1 MSVQVTPS
9 DIAVSWSLGIMT
21 SSRALK
27 PVALVLLL
35 LLSTWSGWT
44 VPGDDLS
51 SADDDGWSPTF
62 FEVQPDTYHTLAG
75 TYDHA
80 VQMDDRTAL
89 ADSRLGRFSD
99 EGLLIDRPLPE
110 SMLTPRADLRLV
122 IVDLEMPLTMAREEL
137 GAVQGMI
144 VREFIAPSGLL
155 LQAPPAAFDALDGMA
170 AVRSIHAVPAGMF
183 VDDALLDVLLLTGG
197 EAALQG
203 AEMRLEGWRDVHGPL
218 AAVDLQHGQHRVHQ
232 DLSDVASVA
241 LDDPQAVDDGRWR
254 GDLATTDLLSL
265 ALQPSVM
272 WLGPEP
278 TFAIANDQARQH
290 MKVSNVANGFTTS
303 LNGSGIIVAV
313 ADSGLDADHGDFGT
327 RVLSNADVVG
337 DGSTA
342 DKHSGHGTH
351 VACTVLGDG
360 SRGGYAGVAPQA
372 ELIFQAMENDNNGQF
387 LSPSLNYIL
396 NQAYS
401 QGARIHTNSW
411 GSSQTSDQG
420 KYTSSAE
427 DIDDRTAAYDRTHA
441 NQEGLLVLFAAGND
455 GPGTGTVGAPST
467 AKNTLTVGNHQNRYS
482 GAPDTMM
489 SGSSRGPTDDG
500 RIKPDVVAPGGY
512 VRSCRAQEAGDTG
525 SATWSNQ
532 YYLEYTGTSMATP
545 NAAGAA
551 ALVREY
557 LVEIALRPEPQG
569 ALIKALLILGAE
581 DMGTRN
587 IPNDDEGWGRVNLRD
602 TLAPTGG
609 RGIWVDDRSL
619 LSSTGQSKS
628 YVFNVSA
635 SSSPFKVVL
644 AWSDERGSRFSSTQL
659 VNDLDLE
666 VTSPDGITYLG
677 NVFSNGRSIQA
688 GSRDTLNNVEVV
700 LIDAAQQGIWEVK
713 VKDTNHA
720 GSRSQ
725 PYSIAVSGQGVNDL
739 RPDPLMVP
747 SSFTM
752 DVSIPQ
758 VGDPVSITS
767 EVMNM
772 GNVKADAVDVALLV
786 DGTELD
792 RTTVDLFPGSI
803 RSLPWTWTP
812 TVAGTSEVIIRVDP
826 EDVIDEVQENNN
838 DLIIEVN
845 VSAPGVKVS
854 AVSPELRLTS
864 STQTTSS
871 WNITLTNTALIG
883 TNASL
888 SAEAPIRISDGFAP
902 GWYVGLTLANF
913 TLEGRGED
921 FVTVTAVHQ
930 ARPAPGTY
938 RIPLTGLDVDNGV
951 SYPYNLTLTVPS
963 LPEARFTLDYSVV
976 PVHPLET
983 TTFAFTLTNDGNGPI
998 GYDLFLESP
1007 TGWAAGFDNLG
1018 SEPGASSGSTGLM
1031 DKHAARGIN
1040 VTVVPPSVKTVA
1052 GSERTITV
1060 IAISQTDPPVS
1071 TSLEIPM
1078 EVVEVRDVGI
1088 SLESS
1093 LPTLRPDASV
1103 GLFLS
1108 LENRGNVNLNLT
1120 PSFLLPSGWSVSTAV
1135 EPISLGWTDTIDVVY
1150 TLVGDGSGQSGTL
1163 EVRFSDDQGRFTWT
1177 APLDVRQL
1185 PDPTLDF
1192 NRLLLEDG
1200 SEYPTSF
1207 GSGSHPTG
1215 ETLRF
1220 EWLVGNGGEASWSPS
1235 VQLDLDAGLFGSCDD
1250 PGAVGV
1256 GEFLIVRCDVV
1267 LPPSLPANT
1276 EPSFSVVLTGDGF
1289 ERRDDVTMLVAADPR
1304 LDASLDG
1311 ITPATATEVGTVTW
1325 TLANTGN
1332 TPIDERLTFDV
1343 AKGWEISIDGASTV
1357 TLDPGATRVLRVTY
1371 TSTLGGEAPLTLEV
1385 DNVRLEGD
1393 ITATATSPRAVAE
1406 EGQGAGALT
1415 AVVGAAVV
1423 LLVVAGVLVLR
1434 QVGGKK
1440 EAALAPKLPLPMPAL
1455 AAATAPPVAA
1465 APAPAP
1471 VAQPPPAREAVATA
1485 PCWACRGT
1493 ITGPMLGCPTCGARF
1508 HLPGTPDCHLPET
1521 CPKCGTP
1528 RAQFLNA

>member
-1 MSVQVTPS
+1 MS
-9 DIAVSWSLGIMT
+9 
-21 SSRALK
+21 SSRALR

-35 LLSTWSGWT
+35 ILSSWSGLMTPQGEQASEISDDWT
-44 VPGDDLS
+44 
-51 SADDDGWSPTF
+51 PTF
-62 FEVQPDTYHTLAG
+62 FEVQADTYRSLAG

-80 VQMDDRTAL
+80 SAQDDRAPF

-99 EGLLIDRPLPE
+99 AGLLIDRPLPE
-110 SMLTPRADLRLV
+110 SMLAPRPDLRLV
-122 IVDLEMPLTMAREEL
+122 IVDLEVPLTVAREEF
-137 GAVQGMI
+137 ASVQGMV

-155 LQAPPAAFDALDGMA
+155 LQAPPAAFDVLDGMA
-170 AVRSIHAVPAGMF
+170 AVRSVHAVPAGMF
-183 VDDALLDVLLLTGG
+183 LDDALLDVLLLTGG
-197 EAALQG
+197 EAVLQG
-203 AEMRLEGWRDVHGPL
+203 TEVRLEGWRDVSGPIGTVHL
-218 AAVDLQHGQHRVHQ
+218 NHGQHAVHQ
-232 DLSDVASVA
+232 DLAEVTQLA
-241 LDDPQAVDDGRWR
+241 LKDGEAVDIGRWR
-254 GDLATTDLLSL
+254 GDLATTDLLTL

-290 MKVSNVANGFTTS
+290 MRVSNVANGFTTS
-303 LNGSGIIVAV
+303 LNGSGVIVAV
-313 ADSGLDADHGDFGT
+313 ADSGLDADHGDFGA
-327 RVLSNADVVG
+327 RVLSNSDVVG

-342 DKHSGHGTH
+342 DRHSGHGTH

-569 ALIKALLILGAE
+569 ALVKALLILGAQ
-581 DMGTRN
+581 DMGARN

-747 SSFTM
+747 TSFTM

-758 VGDPVSITS
+758 VGDPVSITT

-772 GNVKADAVDVALLV
+772 GNVKAEAIDVALLV
-786 DGTELD
+786 DGSELD

-812 TVAGTSEVIIRVDP
+812 TVAGTSEVIVRVDP
-826 EDVIDEVQENNN
+826 EDVVDEVQENNN
-838 DLIIEVN
+838 DLVTQVN

-854 AVSPELRLTS
+854 AVNPALRLES
-864 STQTTSS
+864 SIQTTSS
-871 WNITLTNTALIG
+871 WNITLTNTALLG

-888 SAEAPIRISDGFAP
+888 SAGAPLRTSDGFAP

-913 TLEGRGED
+913 SLDGRGED
-921 FVTVTAVHQ
+921 YVTVTAVHQ
-930 ARPAPGTY
+930 ARPEPGTY
-938 RIPLTGLDVDNGV
+938 LIPLTGLDVDNGV
-951 SYPYNLTLTVPS
+951 SYPYNLTLTVPP
-963 LPEARFTLDYSVV
+963 LPEAQFTLDYSVV
-976 PVHPLET
+976 PVHPLDS
-983 TTFAFTLTNDGNGPI
+983 TTFQFTLTNDGNGPI

-1007 TGWAAGFDNLG
+1007 TGWSAGFDNLG

-1031 DKHAARGIN
+1031 DKQAARAIN
-1040 VTVVPPSVKTVA
+1040 ITVVPPSVKTVA
-1052 GSERTITV
+1052 GAERTVTI

-1071 TSLEIPM
+1071 TSLDVPM
-1078 EVVEVRDVGI
+1078 QVMSIRDVGI
-1088 SLESS
+1088 SLDSN
-1093 LPTLRPDASV
+1093 LPTLRPDATV

-1108 LENRGNVNLNLT
+1108 LENRGNVNLDLT
-1120 PSFLLPSGWSVSTAV
+1120 PSFQLPSGWSVSTAL
-1135 EPISLGWTDTIDVVY
+1135 EPISLGWTDTVDVVY

-1163 EVRFSDDQGRFTWT
+1163 EVRLSDAQGRFTWT
-1177 APLDVRQL
+1177 APLEVRQL

-1192 NRLLLEDG
+1192 SRLLLEDG
-1200 SEYPTSF
+1200 SEYTTPF

-1220 EWLVGNGGEASWSPS
+1220 EWLVGNAGDAAWTPS
-1235 VQLDLDAGLFGSCDD
+1235 VQLDLDAGLFGSCEA
-1250 PGAVGV
+1250 PGEVAVGDFQVV
-1256 GEFLIVRCDVV
+1256 GCEVV
-1267 LPPSLPANT
+1267 LPPSLAANT
-1276 EPSFSVVLTGDGF
+1276 EPSFSVVLSADGF
-1289 ERRDDVTMLVAADPR
+1289 ERRDEVTMLVAEDRR
-1304 LDASLDG
+1304 LAATLDG
-1311 ITPATATEVGTVTW
+1311 ITAATSTDAGTVTW
-1325 TLANTGN
+1325 SVTNTGN
-1332 TPIDERLTFDV
+1332 IAVDERVTLDV
-1343 AKGWEISIDGASTV
+1343 AKGWDAVLDGPSTV
-1357 TLDPGATRVLRVTY
+1357 TLDPGATRVLRITY
-1371 TSTLGGEAPLTLEV
+1371 TSTLGGEAPLTLEI
-1385 DNVRLEGD
+1385 NNLRLEGD
-1393 ITATATSPRAVAE
+1393 TTATLTSPRSVAE
-1406 EGQGAGALT
+1406 EGQGAGAMTGL
-1415 AVVGAAVV
+1415 VGAAVL

-1434 QVGGKK
+1434 QVGAKK
-1440 EAALAPKLPLPMPAL
+1440 EHVPAPKMPLPLPAL
-1455 AAATAPPVAA
+1455 AAAAAPPTVV

-1471 VAQPPPAREAVATA
+1471 VAQPAPPNEAVTTA

-1493 ITGPMLGCPTCGARF
+1493 IVGPMLGCPSCGARF
-1508 HLPGTPDCHLPET
+1508 HLPGTEGCQLPET

-1528 RAQFLNA
+1528 RSQFLNA

>member
-1 MSVQVTPS
+1 MS
-9 DIAVSWSLGIMT
+9 
-21 SSRALK
+21 SSRALR

-35 LLSTWSGWT
+35 ILSSWSGLMT
-44 VPGDDLS
+44 PQGEGSSGVGDEW
-51 SADDDGWSPTF
+51 APTF
-62 FEVQPDTYHTLAG
+62 FEVQADTYRSLAG
-75 TYDHA
+75 TYDLA
-80 VQMDDRTAL
+80 YVQDDRAPF

-99 EGLLIDRPLPE
+99 AGLLIDRPLPE
-110 SMLTPRADLRLV
+110 SMLTPRPDLRLV
-122 IVDLEMPLTMAREEL
+122 IVDLEIPLTVAREEFAL
-137 GAVQGMI
+137 VQGMV

-155 LQAPPAAFDALDGMA
+155 LQAPPAAFAVLDGMA
-170 AVRSIHAVPAGMF
+170 AVRSVHAVPAGMF
-183 VDDALLDVLLLTGG
+183 LDDALLDVLLLTGG

-203 AEMRLEGWRDVHGPL
+203 TEVRLEGWRDVSGPIGTVHL
-218 AAVDLQHGQHRVHQ
+218 NHGQHVVQ
-232 DLSDVASVA
+232 QGLDEVAQVA
-241 LDDPQAVDDGRWR
+241 LGGGEAVDTGRWR
-254 GDLATTDLLSL
+254 GDLATTDLLTL

-290 MKVSNVANGFTTS
+290 MRVSNVANGFTTS
-303 LNGSGIIVAV
+303 LNGSGVIVAV
-313 ADSGLDADHGDFGT
+313 ADSGLDADHGDFGA
-327 RVLSNADVVG
+327 RVLSNSDVVG

-342 DKHSGHGTH
+342 DRHSGHGTH

-500 RIKPDVVAPGGY
+500 RIKPDIVAPGGY

-569 ALIKALLILGAE
+569 ALIKALLILGAQ

-747 SSFTM
+747 TSFTM

-758 VGDPVSITS
+758 VGDPVSITT

-772 GNVKADAVDVALLV
+772 GNVKAEAIDVALLV
-786 DGTELD
+786 DGSELD

-812 TVAGTSEVIIRVDP
+812 TVAGASEVIVRVDP
-826 EDVIDEVQENNN
+826 EDVVDEVQENNN
-838 DLIIEVN
+838 DLVTQVN

-854 AVSPELRLTS
+854 AVNPDLRLES
-864 STQTTSS
+864 SIQTTSS
-871 WNITLTNTALIG
+871 WNITLTNTALLG

-888 SAEAPIRISDGFAP
+888 SAGAPSRVSDGFAP

-913 TLEGRGED
+913 SLDGRGED
-921 FVTVTAVHQ
+921 YVTVTAVHQ
-930 ARPAPGTY
+930 ARPEPGSY
-938 RIPLTGLDVDNGV
+938 LIPLTGLDVDNGV
-951 SYPYNLTLTVPS
+951 SYPYNLTLTVPP
-963 LPEARFTLDYSVV
+963 LPEAQFTLDYSVV
-976 PVHPLET
+976 PVHPLNS
-983 TTFAFTLTNDGNGPI
+983 TTFQFTLTNDGNGPI

-1007 TGWAAGFDNLG
+1007 TGWSAGFDNLG

-1031 DKHAARGIN
+1031 DKQSARAIN
-1040 VTVVPPSVKTVA
+1040 ITVVPPSVKTVA
-1052 GSERTITV
+1052 GAERTVTI

-1071 TSLEIPM
+1071 TSLDVPM
-1078 EVVEVRDVGI
+1078 QVMSIRDVGI
-1088 SLESS
+1088 SLDSN
-1093 LPTLRPDASV
+1093 LPTLRPDATV

-1108 LENRGNVNLNLT
+1108 LENRGNVDLDLT
-1120 PSFLLPSGWSVSTAV
+1120 PSFQLPSGWSVSTAL
-1135 EPISLGWTDTIDVVY
+1135 EPISLGWTDTVDVVY

-1163 EVRFSDDQGRFTWT
+1163 EIRLSDAQGRFTWT
-1177 APLDVRQL
+1177 APLEVRQL

-1192 NRLLLEDG
+1192 SRLLLEDG
-1200 SEYPTSF
+1200 SEYTTPF

-1220 EWLVGNGGEASWSPS
+1220 EWLVGNAGEAAWTPS
-1235 VQLDLDAGLFGSCDD
+1235 VQVDLDAGLFGSCEA
-1250 PGAVGV
+1250 PGEVAVGDFQVV
-1256 GEFLIVRCDVV
+1256 GCEVV
-1267 LPPSLPANT
+1267 LPPSLAANT
-1276 EPSFSVVLTGDGF
+1276 EPSFSVVLSGDGF
-1289 ERRDDVTMLVAADPR
+1289 ERRDEVTMLVAEDRR
-1304 LDASLDG
+1304 LDATLDE
-1311 ITPATATEVGTVTW
+1311 ITAATSTDVGTVTW
-1325 TLANTGN
+1325 SVTNTGN
-1332 TPIDERLTFDV
+1332 IAIDERVTLDV
-1343 AKGWEISIDGASTV
+1343 AKGWDAVIDGPSTV
-1357 TLDPGATRVLRVTY
+1357 TLDPGATRMLRVTY

-1385 DNVRLEGD
+1385 NNLRLEGD
-1393 ITATATSPRAVAE
+1393 TTATLTSPRSVAE
-1406 EGQGAGALT
+1406 EGQGAGGMT
-1415 AVVGAAVV
+1415 AVVGAAVL
-1423 LLVVAGVLVLR
+1423 LLVAVGVVVLR
-1434 QVGGKK
+1434 QLGAKK
-1440 EAALAPKLPLPMPAL
+1440 EPAPAPKMPLPLPAL
-1455 AAATAPPVAA
+1455 AAATAPRAA
-1465 APAPAP
+1465 VAPAAVP
-1471 VAQPPPAREAVATA
+1471 VAQPAPSNGAVATA

-1493 ITGPMLGCPTCGARF
+1493 IVGPMLGCPSCGARF
-1508 HLPGTPDCHLPET
+1508 HLPGTEGCQLPET

-1528 RAQFLNA
+1528 RSQFLNA

>member
-1 MSVQVTPS
+1 MS
-9 DIAVSWSLGIMT
+9 
-21 SSRALK
+21 SSRALR

-35 LLSTWSGWT
+35 ILSSWSGLMTPQGEQASEISDDWT
-44 VPGDDLS
+44 
-51 SADDDGWSPTF
+51 PTF
-62 FEVQPDTYHTLAG
+62 FEVQADTYRSLAG

-80 VQMDDRTAL
+80 SAQDDRAPF

-99 EGLLIDRPLPE
+99 AGLLIDRPLPE
-110 SMLTPRADLRLV
+110 SMLAPRPDLRLV
-122 IVDLEMPLTMAREEL
+122 IVDLEVPLTVAREEF
-137 GAVQGMI
+137 ASVQGMV

-155 LQAPPAAFDALDGMA
+155 LQAPPAAFDVLDGMA
-170 AVRSIHAVPAGMF
+170 AVRSVHAVPAGMF
-183 VDDALLDVLLLTGG
+183 LDDALLDVLLLTGG
-197 EAALQG
+197 EAVLQG
-203 AEMRLEGWRDVHGPL
+203 TEVRLEGWRDVSGPIGTVHL
-218 AAVDLQHGQHRVHQ
+218 NHGQHAVHQ
-232 DLSDVASVA
+232 DLAEVTLLA
-241 LDDPQAVDDGRWR
+241 LEDGEAVDIGRWR
-254 GDLATTDLLSL
+254 GDLATTDLLTL

-290 MKVSNVANGFTTS
+290 MRVSNVANGFTTS
-303 LNGSGIIVAV
+303 LNGSGVIVAV
-313 ADSGLDADHGDFGT
+313 ADSGLDADHGDFGA
-327 RVLSNADVVG
+327 RVLSNSDVVG

-342 DKHSGHGTH
+342 DRHSGHGTH

-569 ALIKALLILGAE
+569 ALVKALLILGAQ
-581 DMGTRN
+581 DMGARN

-747 SSFTM
+747 TSFTM

-758 VGDPVSITS
+758 VGDPVSITT

-772 GNVKADAVDVALLV
+772 GNVKAEAIDVALLV
-786 DGTELD
+786 DGSELD

-812 TVAGTSEVIIRVDP
+812 TVAGTSEVIVRVDP
-826 EDVIDEVQENNN
+826 EDVVDEVQENNN
-838 DLIIEVN
+838 DLVTQVN

-854 AVSPELRLTS
+854 AVNPALRLES
-864 STQTTSS
+864 SIQTTSS
-871 WNITLTNTALIG
+871 WNITLTNTALLG

-888 SAEAPIRISDGFAP
+888 SAGAPLRTSDGFAP

-913 TLEGRGED
+913 SLDGRGED
-921 FVTVTAVHQ
+921 YVTVTAVHQ
-930 ARPAPGTY
+930 ARPEPGTY
-938 RIPLTGLDVDNGV
+938 LIPLTGLDVDNGV
-951 SYPYNLTLTVPS
+951 SYPYNLTLTVPP
-963 LPEARFTLDYSVV
+963 LPEAQFTLDYSVV
-976 PVHPLET
+976 PVHPLDS
-983 TTFAFTLTNDGNGPI
+983 TTFQFTLTNDGNGPI

-1007 TGWAAGFDNLG
+1007 TGWSAGFDNLG

-1031 DKHAARGIN
+1031 DKQAARAIN
-1040 VTVVPPSVKTVA
+1040 ITVVPPSVKTVA
-1052 GSERTITV
+1052 GAERTVTI

-1071 TSLEIPM
+1071 TSLNVPM
-1078 EVVEVRDVGI
+1078 QVMSIRDVGI
-1088 SLESS
+1088 SLDSN
-1093 LPTLRPDASV
+1093 LPTLRPDATV

-1108 LENRGNVNLNLT
+1108 LENRGNVNLDLT
-1120 PSFLLPSGWSVSTAV
+1120 PSFQLPSGWSVSTAL
-1135 EPISLGWTDTIDVVY
+1135 EPISLGWTDTVDVVY

-1163 EVRFSDDQGRFTWT
+1163 EVRLSDAQGRFTWT
-1177 APLDVRQL
+1177 APLEVRQL

-1192 NRLLLEDG
+1192 SRLLLEDG
-1200 SEYPTSF
+1200 SEYTTPF

-1220 EWLVGNGGEASWSPS
+1220 EWLVGNAGDAAWTPS
-1235 VQLDLDAGLFGSCDD
+1235 VQLDLDAGLFGSCEA
-1250 PGAVGV
+1250 PGEVAVGDFQVV
-1256 GEFLIVRCDVV
+1256 GCEVV
-1267 LPPSLPANT
+1267 LPPSLAANT
-1276 EPSFSVVLTGDGF
+1276 EPSFSVVLSADGF
-1289 ERRDDVTMLVAADPR
+1289 ERRDEVTMLVAEDRR
-1304 LDASLDG
+1304 LAATLDG
-1311 ITPATATEVGTVTW
+1311 ITAATSTDAGTVTW
-1325 TLANTGN
+1325 SVTNTGN
-1332 TPIDERLTFDV
+1332 IAVDERVTLDV
-1343 AKGWEISIDGASTV
+1343 AKGWDAVLDGPSTV
-1357 TLDPGATRVLRVTY
+1357 TLDPGATRVLRITY
-1371 TSTLGGEAPLTLEV
+1371 TSTLGGEAPLTLEI
-1385 DNVRLEGD
+1385 NNLRLEGD
-1393 ITATATSPRAVAE
+1393 TTATLTSPRSVAE
-1406 EGQGAGALT
+1406 EGQGAGAMTGL
-1415 AVVGAAVV
+1415 VGAAVL

-1434 QVGGKK
+1434 QVGAKK
-1440 EAALAPKLPLPMPAL
+1440 EHVPAPKMPLPLPAL
-1455 AAATAPPVAA
+1455 AAAAAPPTVV

-1471 VAQPPPAREAVATA
+1471 VAQPAPPNEAVTTA

-1493 ITGPMLGCPTCGARF
+1493 IVGPMLGCPSCGARF
-1508 HLPGTPDCHLPET
+1508 HLPGTEGCQLPET

-1528 RAQFLNA
+1528 RSQFLNA

>member
-1 MSVQVTPS
+1 MS
-9 DIAVSWSLGIMT
+9 
-21 SSRALK
+21 SSRALR

-35 LLSTWSGWT
+35 LLSTWSGWIA
-44 VPGDDLS
+44 PEDEQAAED
-51 SADDDGWSPTF
+51 ADAWSPVF
-62 FEVQPDTYHTLAG
+62 FEVQPDTYQTLAG
-75 TYDHA
+75 TYADA
-80 VQMDDRTAL
+80 PSLDDRGPY

-99 EGLLIDRPLPE
+99 DGLLIDRPLPE
-110 SMLTPRADLRLV
+110 SMLTPRPDLRLV
-122 IVDLEMPLTMAREEL
+122 VVDLDMPLTVAREEL
-137 GAVQGMI
+137 ASVQGI
-144 VREFIAPSGLL
+144 VVREFIAPSGLL
-155 LQAPPAAFDALDGMA
+155 LQAPPAAFGALDGMA
-170 AVRSIHAVPAGMF
+170 AVRSVHSVPAGMF

-203 AEMRLEGWRDVHGPL
+203 TEMRLEGWRDLDGPISVVH
-218 AAVDLQHGQHRVHQ
+218 LQHGEHHVHQ
-232 DLSDVASVA
+232 DLNDVASAA
-241 LDDPQAVDDGRWR
+241 LEGEHAVDNGRWR
-254 GDLATTDLLSL
+254 GDLATMDLLTL
-265 ALQPSVM
+265 VLQPSVM

-278 TFAIANDQARQH
+278 TFAIVNDQARQH
-290 MKVSNVANGFTTS
+290 MKVSAVANGFTTS
-303 LNGSGIIVAV
+303 LNGSGVIVAV
-313 ADSGLDADHGDFGT
+313 ADSGLDADHGDFGA
-327 RVLSNADVVG
+327 RVLSNTDVVG

-411 GSSQTSDQG
+411 GSSQVSDQG

-569 ALIKALLILGAE
+569 ALVKALLILGAQ

-602 TLAPTGG
+602 TLAPSGG

-635 SSSPFKVVL
+635 ANSPFKVVL

-688 GSRDTLNNVEVV
+688 GSRDTVNNVEVV

-713 VKDTNHA
+713 VKDANHA
-720 GSRSQ
+720 GGRSQ

-747 SSFTM
+747 TSFTM

-758 VGDPVSITS
+758 VGDPVAITT

-772 GNVKADAVDVALLV
+772 GNVKAESVDVAFLV

-792 RTTVDLFPGSI
+792 RTTVDLFPGSV
-803 RSLPWTWTP
+803 RSLPWSWTP
-812 TVAGTSEVIIRVDP
+812 TVAGTSEVIVRVDP
-826 EDVIDEVQENNN
+826 EDVVDEVQENNN
-838 DLIIEVN
+838 DLITQVN

-854 AVSPELRLTS
+854 AVDPELRLES

-888 SAEAPIRISDGFAP
+888 SAGAPERTSDGFAP

-913 TLEGRGED
+913 TLEGQGED

-930 ARPAPGTY
+930 ARPEPGTY

-951 SYPYNLTLTVPS
+951 SYPYNLSLIVPP

-976 PVHPLET
+976 PVHPMDP
-983 TTFAFTLTNDGNGPI
+983 TTFEFTLTNDGNGPI

-1007 TGWAAGFDNLG
+1007 TGWSAGFDNLG

-1031 DKHAARGIN
+1031 DRHADRAIN
-1040 VTVVPPSVKTVA
+1040 ITVVPPSVKTVA
-1052 GSERTITV
+1052 GAERTVTL
-1060 IAISQTDPPVS
+1060 IAISQTDPSVS
-1071 TSLEIPM
+1071 TSLAIPM
-1078 EVVEVRDVGI
+1078 QVMAIRDVGI

-1108 LENRGNVNLNLT
+1108 LENRGNMDLELT
-1120 PSFLLPSGWSVSTAV
+1120 PSFLLPSGWSISNTL
-1135 EPISLGWTDTIDVVY
+1135 EPITLGWTDTVDVVY
-1150 TLVGDGSGQSGTL
+1150 TLVGDGAGRSGTL
-1163 EVRFSDDQGRFTWT
+1163 EVRLSDAQGRFTWT
-1177 APLDVRQL
+1177 TPLEVRQL

-1192 NRLLLEDG
+1192 NRLVLEDG
-1200 SEYPTSF
+1200 SEYTTPF

-1220 EWLVGNGGEASWSPS
+1220 EWLVGNSGEAPWTPS
-1235 VQLDLDAGLFGSCDD
+1235 VQLDLDAGLFGSCEA
-1250 PGAVGV
+1250 PGEVGV
-1256 GEFLIVRCDVV
+1256 GDFSIVACEVV
-1267 LPPSLPANT
+1267 LPPTLPANT
-1276 EPSFSVVLTGDGF
+1276 EPFFSVVLTADGF
-1289 ERRDDVTMLVAADPR
+1289 ERRDEVTMLVAEDPR
-1304 LDASLDG
+1304 LDAHLDG
-1311 ITPATATEVGTVTW
+1311 VTAATTTDAGTVTW
-1325 TLANTGN
+1325 TLTNTGN
-1332 TPIDERLTFDV
+1332 IAIDERLTFDV
-1343 AKGWEISIDGASTV
+1343 AKGWEVVLDGASTV
-1357 TLDPGATRVLRVTY
+1357 TLDPGASRVLRVTY
-1371 TSTLGGEAPLTLEV
+1371 TSTSGGEVPLTLEV
-1385 DNVRLEGD
+1385 NNVRLDGD
-1393 ITATATSPRAVAE
+1393 MATTLTSPRPVAE

-1415 AVVGAAVV
+1415 VMVGGAVLV
-1423 LLVVAGVLVLR
+1423 LVVAGVLALR
-1434 QVGGKK
+1434 RVGGSKDDG
-1440 EAALAPKLPLPMPAL
+1440 LPSPKMPLPMPAL
-1455 AAATAPPVAA
+1455 ATVAAPPAVAA
-1465 APAPAP
+1465 SAPAPP
-1471 VAQPPPAREAVATA
+1471 AQAKPASEAVPTA

-1493 ITGPMLGCPTCGARF
+1493 ISGPMLGCPSCGARF
-1508 HLPGTPDCHLPET
+1508 HLPGTPDCHLPEA
-1521 CPKCGTP
+1521 CPKCSTP
-1528 RAQFLNA
+1528 RSQFLNA

>member
-1 MSVQVTPS
+1 MS
-9 DIAVSWSLGIMT
+9 
-21 SSRALK
+21 SSRALR

-35 LLSTWSGWT
+35 ILSSWSGLMIPQGEGSSG
-44 VPGDDLS
+44 VGDEW
-51 SADDDGWSPTF
+51 APTF
-62 FEVQPDTYHTLAG
+62 FEVQADTYRSLAG
-75 TYDHA
+75 TYDLA
-80 VQMDDRTAL
+80 YVQDDRAPF

-99 EGLLIDRPLPE
+99 AGLLIDRPLPE
-110 SMLTPRADLRLV
+110 SMLTPRPDLRLV
-122 IVDLEMPLTMAREEL
+122 IVDLEIPLTVAREEFAL
-137 GAVQGMI
+137 VQGMV

-155 LQAPPAAFDALDGMA
+155 LQAPPAAFAVLDGMA
-170 AVRSIHAVPAGMF
+170 AVRSVHAVPAGMF
-183 VDDALLDVLLLTGG
+183 LDDALLDVLLLTGG

-203 AEMRLEGWRDVHGPL
+203 TEVRLEGWRDVSGPIGTVHL
-218 AAVDLQHGQHRVHQ
+218 NHGQHVVQ
-232 DLSDVASVA
+232 QGLDEVAQVA
-241 LDDPQAVDDGRWR
+241 LGGGEAVDTGRWR
-254 GDLATTDLLSL
+254 GDLATTDLLTL

-290 MKVSNVANGFTTS
+290 MRVSNVANGFTTS
-303 LNGSGIIVAV
+303 LNGSGVIVAV
-313 ADSGLDADHGDFGT
+313 ADSGLDADHGDFGA
-327 RVLSNADVVG
+327 RVLSNSDVVG

-342 DKHSGHGTH
+342 DRHSGHGTH

-500 RIKPDVVAPGGY
+500 RIKPDIVAPGGY

-569 ALIKALLILGAE
+569 ALIKALLILGAQ

-747 SSFTM
+747 TSFTM

-758 VGDPVSITS
+758 VGDPVSITT

-772 GNVKADAVDVALLV
+772 GNVKAEAIDVALLV
-786 DGTELD
+786 DGSELD

-812 TVAGTSEVIIRVDP
+812 TVAGASEVIVRVDP
-826 EDVIDEVQENNN
+826 EDVVDEVQENNN
-838 DLIIEVN
+838 DLVTQVN

-854 AVSPELRLTS
+854 AVNPDLRLES
-864 STQTTSS
+864 SIQTTSS
-871 WNITLTNTALIG
+871 WNITLTNTALLG

-888 SAEAPIRISDGFAP
+888 SAGAPSRMSDGFAP

-913 TLEGRGED
+913 SLDGRGED
-921 FVTVTAVHQ
+921 YVTVTAVHQ
-930 ARPAPGTY
+930 ARPEPGSY
-938 RIPLTGLDVDNGV
+938 LIPLTGLDVDNGV
-951 SYPYNLTLTVPS
+951 SYPYNLTLTVPP
-963 LPEARFTLDYSVV
+963 LPEAQFTLDYSVV
-976 PVHPLET
+976 PVHPLNS
-983 TTFAFTLTNDGNGPI
+983 TTFQFTLTNDGNGPI

-1007 TGWAAGFDNLG
+1007 TGWSAGFDNLG

-1031 DKHAARGIN
+1031 DKQAARAIN
-1040 VTVVPPSVKTVA
+1040 ITVVPPSVKTVA
-1052 GSERTITV
+1052 GAERTVTI

-1071 TSLEIPM
+1071 TSLDVPM
-1078 EVVEVRDVGI
+1078 QVMSIRDVGI
-1088 SLESS
+1088 SLDSN
-1093 LPTLRPDASV
+1093 LPTLRPDATV

-1108 LENRGNVNLNLT
+1108 LENRGNVDLDLT
-1120 PSFLLPSGWSVSTAV
+1120 PSFQLPSGWSVSTAL
-1135 EPISLGWTDTIDVVY
+1135 EPISLGWTDTVDVVY

-1163 EVRFSDDQGRFTWT
+1163 EIRLSDAQGRFTWT
-1177 APLDVRQL
+1177 APLEVRQL

-1192 NRLLLEDG
+1192 SRLLLEDG
-1200 SEYPTSF
+1200 SEYTTPF

-1220 EWLVGNGGEASWSPS
+1220 EWLVGNAGEAAWTPS
-1235 VQLDLDAGLFGSCDD
+1235 VQVDLDAGLFGSCES
-1250 PGAVGV
+1250 PGEVTVGDFQVV
-1256 GEFLIVRCDVV
+1256 GCEVV
-1267 LPPSLPANT
+1267 LPPSLAANT
-1276 EPSFSVVLTGDGF
+1276 EPSFSVVLSGDGF
-1289 ERRDDVTMLVAADPR
+1289 ERRDKVTMLVAEDRR
-1304 LDASLDG
+1304 LDATLDG
-1311 ITPATATEVGTVTW
+1311 ITAATSTDAGTVTW
-1325 TLANTGN
+1325 SVTNTGN
-1332 TPIDERLTFDV
+1332 IAIDERVTLDV
-1343 AKGWEISIDGASTV
+1343 AKGWDAVIDGPSTV
-1357 TLDPGATRVLRVTY
+1357 TLDPGATRMLRVTY
-1371 TSTLGGEAPLTLEV
+1371 TSTLGGEVPLTLEV
-1385 DNVRLEGD
+1385 NNLRLEGD
-1393 ITATATSPRAVAE
+1393 TTATLTSPRSVAE
-1406 EGQGAGALT
+1406 EGQGAGGMT
-1415 AVVGAAVV
+1415 AVVGAAVL
-1423 LLVVAGVLVLR
+1423 LLVAVGVVVLR
-1434 QVGGKK
+1434 QLGAKK
-1440 EAALAPKLPLPMPAL
+1440 EPAPAPKMPLPLPAL
-1455 AAATAPPVAA
+1455 AAATAPRTAV

-1471 VAQPPPAREAVATA
+1471 VAQPAPSNEAVATA

-1493 ITGPMLGCPTCGARF
+1493 IVGPMLGCPSCGARF
-1508 HLPGTPDCHLPET
+1508 HLPGTEGCQLPET

-1528 RAQFLNA
+1528 RSQFLNA

>member
-1 MSVQVTPS
+1 MAVQVTPS
-9 DIAVSWSLGIMT
+9 DIAVSRGLGHMT
-21 SSRALK
+21 SSRALR

-35 LLSTWSGWT
+35 ILSTWSGLT
-44 VPGDDLS
+44 VPQGDEPAGDDE
-51 SADDDGWSPTF
+51 WTPTF
-62 FEVQPDTYHTLAG
+62 FEVQPDTYRSLAG
-75 TYDHA
+75 TYDQRS
-80 VQMDDRTAL
+80 VLDDRAPY

-110 SMLTPRADLRLV
+110 SLLTPRPDLRLV
-122 IVDLEMPLTMAREEL
+122 IVDLEMPLTVAREEFA
-137 GAVQGMI
+137 AVQGMA

-155 LQAPPAAFDALDGMA
+155 LQAPPSAFAALDGMT
-170 AVRSIHAVPAGMF
+170 AVRSVHTVPAAMF
-183 VDDALLDVLLLTGG
+183 LDDALLDVLLLNGG

-203 AEMRLEGWRDVHGPL
+203 TEIRLEGWRDVDGPI
-218 AAVDLQHGQHRVHQ
+218 AVVHLNHGQHAIQQ
-232 DLSDVASVA
+232 DLDEVAKVA
-241 LDDPQAVDDGRWR
+241 LEGREAVDVGRWR
-254 GDLATTDLLSL
+254 GDLATTDLLTL

-290 MKVSNVANGFTTS
+290 MRVSNVANGFTTS
-303 LNGSGIIVAV
+303 LNGSGVIVAV
-313 ADSGLDADHGDFGT
+313 ADSGLDADHGDFGA
-327 RVLSNADVVG
+327 RVLSNTDVVG

-342 DKHSGHGTH
+342 DRHSGHGTH

-411 GSSQTSDQG
+411 GSSQVSDQG

-525 SATWSNQ
+525 SASWSNQ

-569 ALIKALLILGAE
+569 ALVKALLILGAQ

-619 LSSTGQSKS
+619 LSSTGQSKT

-666 VTSPDGITYLG
+666 VTSPDGTTYLG

-713 VKDTNHA
+713 VKDSNHA

-747 SSFTM
+747 TSFTM

-758 VGDPVSITS
+758 VGDPVSITT

-772 GNVKADAVDVALLV
+772 GNVKAEAIDVAFLV
-786 DGTELD
+786 DGAELD

-812 TVAGTSEVIIRVDP
+812 TVAGTSEVIVRVDP
-826 EDVIDEVQENNN
+826 DDTVDEVQENNN
-838 DLIIEVN
+838 DLVTQVN

-854 AVSPELRLTS
+854 AVDPELRLAS

-871 WNITLTNTALIG
+871 WNITLTNTALLG

-888 SAEAPIRISDGFAP
+888 SAGVPVRTTDGFTP

-921 FVTVTAVHQ
+921 YVTVTVVHQ
-930 ARPAPGTY
+930 ARPEPGTY
-938 RIPLTGLDVDNGV
+938 LIPLTGLDVDNGV
-951 SYPYNLTLTVPS
+951 SYPYNLSLVVPP

-976 PVHPLET
+976 PVHPLNT
-983 TTFAFTLTNDGNGPI
+983 TTFEFTLTNDGNGPI

-1007 TGWAAGFDNLG
+1007 TGWSAGFDNLG

-1031 DKHAARGIN
+1031 DQHAARAIN
-1040 VTVVPPSVKTVA
+1040 VTVVPPSIKTVA
-1052 GSERTITV
+1052 GAERTVTL
-1060 IAISQTDPPVS
+1060 IAISQTDPAVS
-1071 TSLEIPM
+1071 TSLDIPM
-1078 EVVEVRDVGI
+1078 QVMSIRDVGI
-1088 SLESS
+1088 TLDSS
-1093 LPTLRPDASV
+1093 LPTLRPDATV

-1108 LENRGNVNLNLT
+1108 LENRGNMDLDLT
-1120 PSFLLPSGWSVSTAV
+1120 PSFQLPSGWSVSNAL
-1135 EPISLGWTDTIDVVY
+1135 EPISLGWTDTVDVVY

-1163 EVRFSDDQGRFTWT
+1163 EVRFSDAQGRFTWT
-1177 APLDVRQL
+1177 STLDVKQL

-1200 SEYPTSF
+1200 SEYTTPF

-1220 EWLVGNGGEASWSPS
+1220 EWLVGNAGDAPWTPS
-1235 VQLDLDAGLFGSCDD
+1235 VQLDLDPGLFGSCEA
-1250 PGAVGV
+1250 PGDVAKGVFRIVG
-1256 GEFLIVRCDVV
+1256 CDVV
-1267 LPPSLPANT
+1267 LPPSLAANT
-1276 EPSFSVVLTGDGF
+1276 EPSFSIVLSGEGF
-1289 ERRDDVTMLVAADPR
+1289 ERRDEVTMLVAEDPR
-1304 LDASLDG
+1304 LDARLDR
-1311 ITPATATEVGTVTW
+1311 ITEATSSEAGTITWSVT
-1325 TLANTGN
+1325 NTGN
-1332 TPIDERLTFDV
+1332 VAIDERLVFDAV
-1343 AKGWEISIDGASTV
+1343 KGWEVDIDGASTL
-1357 TLDPGATRVLRVTY
+1357 TLEPGATRVLRVSY

-1385 DNVRLEGD
+1385 NNVMLEGETTVTL
-1393 ITATATSPRAVAE
+1393 ISPRAVTD

-1415 AVVGAAVV
+1415 ALVGAAVL
-1423 LLVVAGVLVLR
+1423 LLVIAGVLVLR
-1434 QVGGKK
+1434 QVGSKK
-1440 EAALAPKLPLPMPAL
+1440 AEVPVPKMPLPMPA
-1455 AAATAPPVAA
+1455 VAA
-1465 APAPAP
+1465 APVAVAPMPVPAVQPSPAP
-1471 VAQPPPAREAVATA
+1471 QAVTTA

-1493 ITGPMLGCPTCGARF
+1493 ISGPMLGCPSCGARF
-1508 HLPGTPDCHLPET
+1508 HPPGTPGCHLPET

-1528 RAQFLNA
+1528 KAQFLNA

>member
-1 MSVQVTPS
+1 
-9 DIAVSWSLGIMT
+9 MT
-21 SSRALK
+21 NGGALR
-27 PVALVLLL
+27 PLALVLLL
-35 LLSTWSGWT
+35 LLSTWTGWLA
-44 VPGDDLS
+44 PGEEAPVAA
-51 SADDDGWSPTF
+51 ADRWAPTF
-62 FEVQPDTYHTLAG
+62 FELQPDTYHSLAG
-75 TYDHA
+75 TYGHEPSL
-80 VQMDDRTAL
+80 DDRLPL

-99 EGLLIDRPLPE
+99 QGLLLDRPLSE
-110 SMLTPRADLRLV
+110 SMLTPRPDLRLV
-122 IVDLEMPLTMAREEL
+122 IVDHEMPLTSARKDL
-137 GAVQGMI
+137 GDLQGVS
-144 VREFIAPSGLL
+144 VREFVAPSGLI
-155 LQAPPAAFDALDGMA
+155 LQAPPAAFEGLEGMA
-170 AVRSIHAVPAGMF
+170 AVRSIHNVPAGMF
-183 VDDALLDVLLLTGG
+183 LDDALLDVLLLTGG
-197 EAALQG
+197 ERALQG
-203 AEMRLEGWRDVHGPL
+203 TEVRLEGWRDLDGPL
-218 AAVDLQHGQHRVHQ
+218 ATVNLQHGQHVVQQ
-232 DLSDVASVA
+232 DLHDVASAA
-241 LDDPQAVDDGRWR
+241 LAGPQAVDDGRWK
-254 GDLATTDLLSL
+254 GDLATEDVLGLL
-265 ALQPSVM
+265 LQPSVM
-272 WLGPEP
+272 WVGPEP
-278 TFAIANDQARQH
+278 TFAIANDNARQH
-290 MKVSNVANGFTTS
+290 MEVSAVTNGFTTS
-303 LNGSGIIVAV
+303 LNGSGVIVAV

-342 DKHSGHGTH
+342 DMHSGHGTH

-360 SRGGYAGVAPQA
+360 SRGGYSGVAPQA

-411 GSSQTSDQG
+411 GSSQESDQG

-525 SATWSNQ
+525 GATWSNQ

-551 ALVREY
+551 ALIREY

-581 DMGTRN
+581 DIGTRN

-602 TLAPTGG
+602 TLAPSAG

-635 SSSPFKVVL
+635 SSSPFKVVV

-713 VKDTNHA
+713 VKDANHA

-747 SSFTM
+747 GSFRM

-758 VGDPVSITS
+758 VGDPVAITT

-772 GNVKADAVDVALLV
+772 GNVKAEAVDVALLV

-792 RTTVDLFPGSI
+792 RTTLDLFPGSI
-803 RSLPWTWTP
+803 RSLPWSWTP
-812 TVAGTSEVIIRVDP
+812 SLAGSSEVIVRVDP
-826 EDVIDEVQENNN
+826 DDVMDEVLEDNN
-838 DLIIEVN
+838 DLLTVVN

-854 AVSPELRLTS
+854 AAEQELRVED

-888 SAEAPIRISDGFAP
+888 SAGEAERISDGSAP

-913 TLEGRGED
+913 TLEGSGQD
-921 FVTVTAVHQ
+921 FVTVTVVHQ

-951 SYPYNLTLTVPS
+951 AYPYNLSLEVPP
-963 LPEARFTLDYSVV
+963 LPQARFDLDYSVV
-976 PVHPLET
+976 PVHPLDP
-983 TTFAFTLTNDGNGPI
+983 TTFQFSLTNDGNGPI

-1031 DKHAARGIN
+1031 NQGAARAVNI
-1040 VTVVPPSVKTVA
+1040 TVVPPSVKTVA
-1052 GSERTITV
+1052 GAERTVTV
-1060 IAISQTDPPVS
+1060 IAISQTDPAVS

-1078 EVVEVRDVGI
+1078 QVLAVRDVGI

-1093 LPTLRPDASV
+1093 LPALRPDASV
-1103 GLFLS
+1103 GLYLS
-1108 LENRGNVNLNLT
+1108 LENRGNVDLELT
-1120 PSFLLPSGWSVSTAV
+1120 PSFQLPSGWSITSTL
-1135 EPISLGWTDTIDVVY
+1135 EPVSLGWTDTKDVVY
-1150 TLVGDGSGQSGTL
+1150 TLVGDGAGRSGTL
-1163 EVRFSDDQGRFTWT
+1163 EVRLSDAEGRFTWT

-1185 PDPTLDF
+1185 PAPTLDF
-1192 NRLLLEDG
+1192 SRLVLEDG
-1200 SEYPTSF
+1200 TSYTTSF

-1220 EWLVGNGGEASWSPS
+1220 EWLVGNSGEAPWSPS
-1235 VQLDLDAGLFGSCDD
+1235 VQLDLDAGLFGSCEAPDAV
-1250 PGAVGV
+1250 AVGDFEVV
-1256 GEFLIVRCDVV
+1256 GCDIV
-1267 LPPSLPANT
+1267 LPPSLASNT
-1276 EPSFSVVLTGDGF
+1276 EPSFTVVLTGDGF
-1289 ERRDDVTMLVAADPR
+1289 ERRDDVTMLVAEERR
-1304 LDASLDG
+1304 LEISLDSS
-1311 ITPATATEVGTVTW
+1311 TPATTDADGTVTW
-1325 TLANTGN
+1325 TLINSGN
-1332 TPIDERLTFDV
+1332 TAFDERVEFDV
-1343 AKGWEISIDGASTV
+1343 AKGWEVAIDGPSTV
-1357 TLDPGATRVLRVTY
+1357 SLEPGASRVLRVTY
-1371 TSTLGGEAPLTLEV
+1371 TSTNGGEVPLTLQV
-1385 DNVRLEGD
+1385 NNVRLDGD
-1393 ITATATSPRAVAE
+1393 TSLTLVAPRQVSD
-1406 EGQGAGALT
+1406 EGQGSGALSV
-1415 AVVGAAVV
+1415 AVGGLV
-1423 LLVVAGVLVLR
+1423 LLLIVAGVLVLR
-1434 QVGGKK
+1434 RVGSSA
-1440 EAALAPKLPLPMPAL
+1440 EVLPLVPKVPLQAL
-1455 AAATAPPVAA
+1455 PTLATPPVAA
-1465 APAPAP
+1465 APVAPI
-1471 VAQPPPAREAVATA
+1471 VAPPAAPTGSVTTA
-1485 PCWACRGT
+1485 ACWACRGT
-1493 ITGPMLGCPTCGARF
+1493 ITGPMLGCPSCGARF
-1508 HLPGTPDCHLPET
+1508 HLPGTPGCTLPDA
-1521 CPKCGTP
+1521 CPKCGTA
-1528 RAQFLNA
+1528 RAEFLNA

>member
-1 MSVQVTPS
+1 MS
-9 DIAVSWSLGIMT
+9 
-21 SSRALK
+21 SSRALR

-35 LLSTWSGWT
+35 ILSSWSGLMTPQGEQASEISDDWT
-44 VPGDDLS
+44 
-51 SADDDGWSPTF
+51 PTF
-62 FEVQPDTYHTLAG
+62 FEVQADTYRSLAG

-80 VQMDDRTAL
+80 SAQDDRAPF

-99 EGLLIDRPLPE
+99 AGLLIDRPLPE
-110 SMLTPRADLRLV
+110 SMLAPRPDLRLV
-122 IVDLEMPLTMAREEL
+122 IVDLEVPLTVAREEF
-137 GAVQGMI
+137 ASVQGMV

-155 LQAPPAAFDALDGMA
+155 LQAPPAAFDVLDGMA
-170 AVRSIHAVPAGMF
+170 AVRSVHAVPAGMF
-183 VDDALLDVLLLTGG
+183 LDDALLDVLLLTGG
-197 EAALQG
+197 EAVLQG
-203 AEMRLEGWRDVHGPL
+203 TEVRLEGWRDVSGPIGTVHL
-218 AAVDLQHGQHRVHQ
+218 NHGQHAVHQ
-232 DLSDVASVA
+232 DLAEVTLLA
-241 LDDPQAVDDGRWR
+241 LEDGEAVDIGRWR
-254 GDLATTDLLSL
+254 GDLATTDLLTL

-290 MKVSNVANGFTTS
+290 MRVSNVANGFTTS
-303 LNGSGIIVAV
+303 LNGSGVIVAV
-313 ADSGLDADHGDFGT
+313 ADSGLDADHGDFGA
-327 RVLSNADVVG
+327 RVLSNSDVVG

-342 DKHSGHGTH
+342 DRHSGHGTH

-569 ALIKALLILGAE
+569 ALVKALLILGAQ
-581 DMGTRN
+581 DMGARN

-747 SSFTM
+747 TSFTM

-758 VGDPVSITS
+758 VGDPVSITT

-772 GNVKADAVDVALLV
+772 GNVKAEAIDVALLV
-786 DGTELD
+786 DGSELD

-812 TVAGTSEVIIRVDP
+812 TVAGTSEVIVRVDP
-826 EDVIDEVQENNN
+826 EDVVDEVQENNN
-838 DLIIEVN
+838 DLVTQVN

-854 AVSPELRLTS
+854 AVNPALRLES
-864 STQTTSS
+864 SIQTTSS
-871 WNITLTNTALIG
+871 WNITLTNTALLG

-888 SAEAPIRISDGFAP
+888 SAGAPLRTSDGFAP

-913 TLEGRGED
+913 SLDGRGED
-921 FVTVTAVHQ
+921 YVTVTAVHQ
-930 ARPAPGTY
+930 ARPEPGTY
-938 RIPLTGLDVDNGV
+938 LIPLTGLDVDNGV
-951 SYPYNLTLTVPS
+951 SYPYNLTLTVPP
-963 LPEARFTLDYSVV
+963 LPEAQFTLDYSVV
-976 PVHPLET
+976 PVHPLDS
-983 TTFAFTLTNDGNGPI
+983 TTFQFTLTNDGNGPI

-1007 TGWAAGFDNLG
+1007 TGWSAGFDNLG

-1031 DKHAARGIN
+1031 DKQAARAIN
-1040 VTVVPPSVKTVA
+1040 ITVVPPSVKTVA
-1052 GSERTITV
+1052 GAERTVTI

-1071 TSLEIPM
+1071 TSLDVPM
-1078 EVVEVRDVGI
+1078 QVMSIRDVGI
-1088 SLESS
+1088 SLDSN
-1093 LPTLRPDASV
+1093 LPTLRPDATV

-1108 LENRGNVNLNLT
+1108 LENRGNVNLDLT
-1120 PSFLLPSGWSVSTAV
+1120 PSFQLPSGWSVSTAL
-1135 EPISLGWTDTIDVVY
+1135 EPISLGWTDTVDVVY

-1163 EVRFSDDQGRFTWT
+1163 EIRLSDAQGRFTWT
-1177 APLDVRQL
+1177 APLEVRQL

-1192 NRLLLEDG
+1192 SRLLLEDG
-1200 SEYPTSF
+1200 SEYTTPF

-1220 EWLVGNGGEASWSPS
+1220 EWLVGNAGDAAWTPS
-1235 VQLDLDAGLFGSCDD
+1235 VQLDLDAGLFGSCEA
-1250 PGAVGV
+1250 PGEVAVGDFQVV
-1256 GEFLIVRCDVV
+1256 GCEVV
-1267 LPPSLPANT
+1267 LPPSLAANT
-1276 EPSFSVVLTGDGF
+1276 EPSFSVVLSADGF
-1289 ERRDDVTMLVAADPR
+1289 ERRDEVTMLVAEDRR
-1304 LDASLDG
+1304 LAATLDG
-1311 ITPATATEVGTVTW
+1311 ITAATSTDAGTVTW
-1325 TLANTGN
+1325 SVTNTGN
-1332 TPIDERLTFDV
+1332 IAVDERVTLDV
-1343 AKGWEISIDGASTV
+1343 AKGWDAVLDGPSTV
-1357 TLDPGATRVLRVTY
+1357 TLDPGATRVLRITY
-1371 TSTLGGEAPLTLEV
+1371 TSTLGGEAPLTLEI
-1385 DNVRLEGD
+1385 NNLRLEGD
-1393 ITATATSPRAVAE
+1393 TTATLTSPRSVAE
-1406 EGQGAGALT
+1406 EGQGAGAMT
-1415 AVVGAAVV
+1415 AVVGAAVL

-1434 QVGGKK
+1434 QVGAKK
-1440 EAALAPKLPLPMPAL
+1440 EHVPAPKMPLPLPAL
-1455 AAATAPPVAA
+1455 AAAAAPPTVV

-1471 VAQPPPAREAVATA
+1471 VAQPAPPNEAVTTA

-1493 ITGPMLGCPTCGARF
+1493 IVGPMLGCPSCGARF
-1508 HLPGTPDCHLPET
+1508 HLPGTEGCQLPET
-1521 CPKCGTP
+1521 CPKCGTS
-1528 RAQFLNA
+1528 RSQFLNA

>member
-1 MSVQVTPS
+1 MSN
-9 DIAVSWSLGIMT
+9 GG
-21 SSRALK
+21 ALR

-35 LLSTWSGWT
+35 VLSTSSGLLAPT
-44 VPGDDLS
+44 EPAG
-51 SADDDGWSPTF
+51 ADEAERGAPVF
-62 FEVQPDTYHTLAG
+62 FELQPDTYRTLAG
-75 TYDHA
+75 TYEHA
-80 VQMDDRTAL
+80 VAQDDRGPY
-89 ADSRLGRFSD
+89 ADSRLGRFD
-99 EGLLIDRPLPE
+99 DQGLLLDRPLSE
-110 SMLTPRADLRLV
+110 TMLTPRADLRLV
-122 IVDLEMPLTMAREEL
+122 IVDLEMPLTVARQEL
-137 GAVQGMI
+137 GDVQGMI
-144 VREFIAPSGLL
+144 VREYIAPSGLL
-155 LQAPPAAFDALDGMA
+155 LQAPPSAFSALDGMA
-170 AVRSIHAVPAGMF
+170 AVRSVHDVPAAMF
-183 VDDALLDVLLLTGG
+183 LDDSLLDVLLLSGA

-203 AEMRLEGWRDVHGPL
+203 TELRIEGWRDADGPTSV
-218 AAVDLQHGQHRVHQ
+218 VDLQHGLDVLRQ
-232 DLSDVASVA
+232 DLDDVAPHA
-241 LDDPQAVDDGRWR
+241 LEPRQSIDDGRWR
-254 GDLATTDLLSL
+254 GDLATLDMLGLL
-265 ALQPSVM
+265 LQPSLM
-272 WLGPEP
+272 WVGPEP
-278 TFAIANDQARQH
+278 TFAIANDNARQH
-290 MKVSNVANGFTTS
+290 MEVSAVANGFTTS

-327 RVLSNADVVG
+327 RVISNADVVG

-411 GSSQTSDQG
+411 GSSQASDQG

-467 AKNTLTVGNHQNRYS
+467 AKNTLTVGNHQNRYN

-551 ALVREY
+551 ALIREY

-602 TLAPTGG
+602 TLAPSGG

-666 VTSPDGITYLG
+666 VLSPDGTTYLG

-713 VKDTNHA
+713 VKDANHA

-739 RPDPLMVP
+739 RPDPLVVP
-747 SSFTM
+747 DSFVM

-758 VGDPVSITS
+758 VGDPVAITS

-772 GNVKADAVDVALLV
+772 GNVKAEAVDVVLLV

-792 RTTVDLFPGSI
+792 RTTVDLFPGTI
-803 RSLPWTWTP
+803 RSMPWSWTP
-812 TVAGTSEVIIRVDP
+812 TVAGTSEVIVRVDP
-826 EDVIDEVQENNN
+826 DDVMDEVQENNN
-838 DLIIEVN
+838 DLITQVN

-854 AVSPELRLTS
+854 AVDQELRLES
-864 STQTTSS
+864 PTQTTSS

-888 SAEAPIRISDGFAP
+888 AAGESKRLNDGTMP

-913 TLEGRGED
+913 SLEGRGED
-921 FVTVTAVHQ
+921 FVTVTVVHQ

-938 RIPLTGLDVDNGV
+938 TIPLTGLDVDNGV
-951 SYPYNLTLTVPS
+951 TYPYNLTLVVPP
-963 LPEARFTLDYSVV
+963 LPEAVFTLDYSVV
-976 PVHPLET
+976 PVHPLDP
-983 TTFAFTLTNDGNGPI
+983 TTFQFTLTNDGNGPI

-1007 TGWAAGFDNLG
+1007 TGWSAGFDNLG
-1018 SEPGASSGSTGLM
+1018 SEPGATSGSTGLM
-1031 DKHAARGIN
+1031 DKIASRAVN
-1040 VTVVPPSVKTVA
+1040 VTVVPPPAKTVA
-1052 GSERTITV
+1052 GAERTVTV
-1060 IAISQTDPPVS
+1060 VAISQTDPTVS

-1078 EVVEVRDVGI
+1078 QVMAVRDVGI

-1103 GLFLS
+1103 GLYLS
-1108 LENRGNVNLNLT
+1108 LENLGNVDLDLT
-1120 PSFLLPSGWSVSTAV
+1120 PSFLLPSGWSITSST
-1135 EPISLGWTDTIDVVY
+1135 EPVSLGWTDTKDVVY
-1150 TLVGDGSGQSGTL
+1150 TLVGDGNGRSGTL
-1163 EVRFSDDQGRFTWT
+1163 EVRFSDAQGRFTWST
-1177 APLDVRQL
+1177 ALDVRQL
-1185 PDPTLDF
+1185 PAPSLNF
-1192 NRLLLEDG
+1192 NRLVLEDG
-1200 SEYPTSF
+1200 TEYTTPF

-1215 ETLRF
+1215 EALRF
-1220 EWLVGNGGEASWSPS
+1220 EWLVGNDGEAPWSPT
-1235 VQLDLDAGLFGSCDD
+1235 VQLDLDSGLFGSCDA
-1250 PGAVGV
+1250 PPEVGV
-1256 GEFLIVRCDVV
+1256 GEFQIVGCEVV

-1276 EPSFSVVLTGDGF
+1276 EPSFSLVMTGDGF
-1289 ERRDDVTMLVAADPR
+1289 EQRDEVTMLVREDRRIAVT
-1304 LDASLDG
+1304 LDRV
-1311 ITPATATEVGTVTW
+1311 TPATASDDGAVTW
-1325 TLANTGN
+1325 TLVNSGN
-1332 TPIDERLTFDV
+1332 VVLDERVIVDV
-1343 AKGWEISIDGASTV
+1343 ADGWEVAVDGASTV
-1357 TLDPGATRVLRVTY
+1357 TLDPGASRVLRLTY
-1371 TSTLGGEAPLTLEV
+1371 TSSLGGEVPLTLEV
-1385 DNVRLEGD
+1385 QNVRMDGD
-1393 ITATATSPRAVAE
+1393 TEVTVSAPRTVSD
-1406 EGQGAGALT
+1406 EGQGAGAVS
-1415 AVVGAAVV
+1415 AIVGGLVL
-1423 LLVVAGVLVLR
+1423 LLVVAGVFVLR
-1434 QVGGKK
+1434 HMGDSKPSDDLP
-1440 EAALAPKLPLPMPAL
+1440 ALPLPMPQAAL
-1455 AAATAPPVAA
+1455 NQPAVVPPAAPVQAPAMAA
-1465 APAPAP
+1465 APTPQPAKLP
-1471 VAQPPPAREAVATA
+1471 TA
-1485 PCWACRGT
+1485 PCWACRGE
-1493 ITGPMLGCPTCGARF
+1493 IAGLMLGCPTCGARF
-1508 HLPGTPDCHLPET
+1508 HLAGTPGCTLPET
-1521 CPKCGTP
+1521 CPKCGTA
-1528 RAQFLNA
+1528 RSQFLNA

>member
-1 MSVQVTPS
+1 MS
-9 DIAVSWSLGIMT
+9 
-21 SSRALK
+21 SSRALR

-35 LLSTWSGWT
+35 ILSSWSGLMTPQGEQASEISDDWT
-44 VPGDDLS
+44 
-51 SADDDGWSPTF
+51 PTF
-62 FEVQPDTYHTLAG
+62 FEVQADTYRSLAG

-80 VQMDDRTAL
+80 SAQDDRAPF

-99 EGLLIDRPLPE
+99 AGLLIDRPLPE
-110 SMLTPRADLRLV
+110 SMLAPRPDLRLV
-122 IVDLEMPLTMAREEL
+122 IVDLEVPLTVAREEF
-137 GAVQGMI
+137 ASVQGMV

-155 LQAPPAAFDALDGMA
+155 LQAPPAAFDVLDGMA
-170 AVRSIHAVPAGMF
+170 AVRSVHAVPAGMF
-183 VDDALLDVLLLTGG
+183 LDDALLDVLLLTGG
-197 EAALQG
+197 EAVLQG
-203 AEMRLEGWRDVHGPL
+203 TEVRLEGWRDVSGPIGTVHL
-218 AAVDLQHGQHRVHQ
+218 NHGQHAVHQ
-232 DLSDVASVA
+232 DLAEVTQLA
-241 LDDPQAVDDGRWR
+241 LEDGEAVDIGRWR
-254 GDLATTDLLSL
+254 GDLATTDLLTL

-290 MKVSNVANGFTTS
+290 MRVSNVANGFTTS
-303 LNGSGIIVAV
+303 LNGSGVIVAV
-313 ADSGLDADHGDFGT
+313 ADSGLDADHGDFGA
-327 RVLSNADVVG
+327 RVLSNSDVVG

-342 DKHSGHGTH
+342 DRHSGHGTH

-569 ALIKALLILGAE
+569 ALVKALLILGAQ
-581 DMGTRN
+581 DMGARN

-747 SSFTM
+747 TSFTM

-758 VGDPVSITS
+758 VGDPVSITT

-772 GNVKADAVDVALLV
+772 GNVKAEAIDVALLV
-786 DGTELD
+786 DGSELD

-812 TVAGTSEVIIRVDP
+812 TVAGTSEVIVRVDP
-826 EDVIDEVQENNN
+826 EDVVDEVQENNN
-838 DLIIEVN
+838 DLVTQVN

-854 AVSPELRLTS
+854 AVNPALRLES
-864 STQTTSS
+864 SIQTTSS
-871 WNITLTNTALIG
+871 WNITLTNTALLG

-888 SAEAPIRISDGFAP
+888 SAGAPSRTSDGFAP

-913 TLEGRGED
+913 SLDGRGED
-921 FVTVTAVHQ
+921 YVTVTAVHQ
-930 ARPAPGTY
+930 ARPEPGTY
-938 RIPLTGLDVDNGV
+938 LIPLTGLDVDNGV
-951 SYPYNLTLTVPS
+951 SYPYNLTLTVPP
-963 LPEARFTLDYSVV
+963 LPEAQFTLDYSVV
-976 PVHPLET
+976 PVHPLDS
-983 TTFAFTLTNDGNGPI
+983 TTFQFTLTNDGNGPI

-1007 TGWAAGFDNLG
+1007 TGWSAGFDNLG

-1031 DKHAARGIN
+1031 DKQAARAIN
-1040 VTVVPPSVKTVA
+1040 ITVVPPSVKTVA
-1052 GSERTITV
+1052 GAERTVTI

-1071 TSLEIPM
+1071 TSLDVPM
-1078 EVVEVRDVGI
+1078 QVMSIRDVGI
-1088 SLESS
+1088 SLDSN
-1093 LPTLRPDASV
+1093 LPTLRPDATV

-1108 LENRGNVNLNLT
+1108 LENRGNVNLDLT
-1120 PSFLLPSGWSVSTAV
+1120 PSFQLPSGWSVSTAL
-1135 EPISLGWTDTIDVVY
+1135 EPISLGWTDTVDVVY

-1163 EVRFSDDQGRFTWT
+1163 EVRLSDAQGRFTWT
-1177 APLDVRQL
+1177 APLEVRQL

-1192 NRLLLEDG
+1192 SRLLLEDG
-1200 SEYPTSF
+1200 SEYTTPF

-1220 EWLVGNGGEASWSPS
+1220 EWLVGNAGDAAWTPS
-1235 VQLDLDAGLFGSCDD
+1235 VQLDLDAGLFGSCEA
-1250 PGAVGV
+1250 PGEVAVGDFQVV
-1256 GEFLIVRCDVV
+1256 GCEVV
-1267 LPPSLPANT
+1267 LPPSLAANT
-1276 EPSFSVVLTGDGF
+1276 EPSFSVVLSADGF
-1289 ERRDDVTMLVAADPR
+1289 ERRDEVTMLVAEDRR
-1304 LDASLDG
+1304 LAATLDG
-1311 ITPATATEVGTVTW
+1311 ITAATSTDAGTVTW
-1325 TLANTGN
+1325 SVTNTGN
-1332 TPIDERLTFDV
+1332 IAVDERVTLDV
-1343 AKGWEISIDGASTV
+1343 AKGWDAVLDGPSTV
-1357 TLDPGATRVLRVTY
+1357 TLDPGATRVLRITY
-1371 TSTLGGEAPLTLEV
+1371 TSTLGGEAPLTLEI
-1385 DNVRLEGD
+1385 NNLRLEGD
-1393 ITATATSPRAVAE
+1393 TTATLTSPRSVAE
-1406 EGQGAGALT
+1406 EGQGAGAMT
-1415 AVVGAAVV
+1415 AVVGAAVL

-1434 QVGGKK
+1434 QFGAKK
-1440 EAALAPKLPLPMPAL
+1440 EHVPAPKMPLPLPAM
-1455 AAATAPPVAA
+1455 AAAAAPPTVV

-1471 VAQPPPAREAVATA
+1471 VVQPAPPDEAVTTA

-1493 ITGPMLGCPTCGARF
+1493 IVGPMLGCPSCGARF
-1508 HLPGTPDCHLPET
+1508 HLPGTEGCQLPET

-1528 RAQFLNA
+1528 RSQFLNA

>member
-1 MSVQVTPS
+1 MSNV
-9 DIAVSWSLGIMT
+9 
-21 SSRALK
+21 RALR

-35 LLSTWSGWT
+35 VLSTSTGWL
-44 VPGDDLS
+44 VPADEEAI
-51 SADDDGWSPTF
+51 SAMDRGSPTF
-62 FEVQPDTYHTLAG
+62 FELQPDTYRTLAG

-80 VQMDDRTAL
+80 IGQDDRAAF

-99 EGLLIDRPLPE
+99 EGLLLDRPLSE
-110 SMLTPRADLRLV
+110 AMLTPRADLRLV
-122 IVDLEMPLTMAREEL
+122 IVDLEMPLTAARQEL
-137 GAVQGMI
+137 GDVQGMV

-155 LQAPPAAFDALDGMA
+155 VQAPPSAFVALQSMA
-170 AVRSIHAVPAGMF
+170 AVHSVHDVPAAMF
-183 VDDALLDVLLLTGG
+183 LDDALLDVLLLNGG

-203 AEMRLEGWRDVHGPL
+203 TEIRLEGWRDVDGPTAL
-218 AAVDLQHGQHRVHQ
+218 VDLQHGQHHVRQHLGEVAPFALEHQ
-232 DLSDVASVA
+232 ER
-241 LDDPQAVDDGRWR
+241 VDDGRWR
-254 GDLATTDLLSL
+254 GTLATEDLLGFL
-265 ALQPSVM
+265 LQPAVM
-272 WLGPEP
+272 WVGPEP
-278 TFAIANDQARQH
+278 TFAIANDNARQH
-290 MKVSNVANGFTTS
+290 MEVSAVANGFTTS
-303 LNGSGIIVAV
+303 LNGSGVIVAV

-327 RVLSNADVVG
+327 RVVSNADVVG

-342 DKHSGHGTH
+342 DRHSGHGTH

-411 GSSQTSDQG
+411 GSSQASDQG

-467 AKNTLTVGNHQNRYS
+467 AKNTLTVGNHQNRYN

-500 RIKPDVVAPGGY
+500 RVKPDVVAPGGY

-581 DMGTRN
+581 DIGTRN

-602 TLAPTGG
+602 TLAPSGG

-666 VTSPDGITYLG
+666 VLSPDGTTYLG

-700 LIDAAQQGIWEVK
+700 LIDGAQQGIWEVK
-713 VKDTNHA
+713 VKDSNHA

-739 RPDPLMVP
+739 RPDPLVVP
-747 SSFTM
+747 DSFVM

-758 VGDPVSITS
+758 VGDPVAITS
-767 EVMNM
+767 EIMNM
-772 GNVKADAVDVALLV
+772 GNVKAEAVDVVLLV
-786 DGTELD
+786 DGSEID

-803 RSLPWTWTP
+803 RSMPWSWTP
-812 TVAGTSEVIIRVDP
+812 TVAGTSEVIVRVDP
-826 EDVIDEVQENNN
+826 DDVLDEVQENNN
-838 DLIIEVN
+838 DLITDVN

-854 AVSPELRLTS
+854 AIESELVLQS

-871 WNITLTNTALIG
+871 WNITLTNTALLG

-888 SAEAPIRISDGFAP
+888 AAGAPTRVNDGAAQ

-921 FVTVTAVHQ
+921 FVTVTVVHQ

-938 RIPLTGLDVDNGV
+938 VLPLTGLDVDNGV
-951 SYPYNLTLTVPS
+951 SYPYNLTLVVPP
-963 LPEARFTLDYSVV
+963 LPEAIFTLDYSVV
-976 PVHPLET
+976 PVHPLDT
-983 TTFAFTLTNDGNGPI
+983 TTFQFTLTNDGNGPI

-1007 TGWAAGFDNLG
+1007 TGWSAGFDNLG

-1031 DKHAARGIN
+1031 DKNAVRAVN
-1040 VTVVPPSVKTVA
+1040 VTVTPPSLKTVA
-1052 GSERTITV
+1052 GAERTVTV
-1060 IAISQTDPPVS
+1060 LAISQTDPSVS

-1078 EVVEVRDVGI
+1078 QVMAVRDVGI

-1093 LPTLRPDASV
+1093 LPSLRPDASV
-1103 GLFLS
+1103 GLYLS
-1108 LENRGNVNLNLT
+1108 LENLGNVDLELT
-1120 PSFLLPSGWSVSTAV
+1120 PSFVLPSGWSVSTSL
-1135 EPISLGWTDTIDVVY
+1135 EPVVLGWTDTKDVVY
-1150 TLVGDGSGQSGTL
+1150 TLVGDGNGQSGTL
-1163 EVRFSDDQGRFTWT
+1163 EVRLSDAEGRFTWT

-1185 PDPTLDF
+1185 PAPTLNF
-1192 NRLLLEDG
+1192 NRLVLEDG
-1200 SEYPTSF
+1200 TEYATPF

-1220 EWLVGNGGEASWSPS
+1220 EWLVGNNGEAPWSPT
-1235 VQLDLDAGLFGSCDD
+1235 VQIDLDPGLFGSCEA
-1250 PGAVGV
+1250 PAAVGV
-1256 GEFLIVRCDVV
+1256 GDFQIVGCEVV

-1276 EPSFSVVLTGDGF
+1276 EPSFSLVMTGDGF
-1289 ERRDDVTMLVAADPR
+1289 ERRDEVTMLVDENR
-1304 LDASLDG
+1304 RMEVNLDG
-1311 ITPATATEVGTVTW
+1311 VTQATADADGTITW
-1325 TLANTGN
+1325 TLVNSGN
-1332 TPIDERLTFDV
+1332 IAFDERLEVDA
-1343 AKGWEISIDGASTV
+1343 AKGWDVVIDGPSTV
-1357 TLDPGATRVLRVTY
+1357 SLDPGASRVLRVTY
-1371 TSTLGGEAPLTLEV
+1371 SSSIGGDAPATLGVT
-1385 DNVRLEGD
+1385 NVRVEGD
-1393 ITATATSPRAVAE
+1393 TEATMTAARIVSDE
-1406 EGQGAGALT
+1406 SQGNGALT
-1415 AVVGAAVV
+1415 AMVGGSV
-1423 LLVVAGVLVLR
+1423 LLLLVAGVLVLR
-1434 QVGGKK
+1434 HVGGSKK
-1440 EAALAPKLPLPMPAL
+1440 PEASASGLPLPMPPRSAAPALAIPAPAAAQTPAL
-1455 AAATAPPVAA
+1455 AAPPTSQPATLP
-1465 APAPAP
+1465 
-1471 VAQPPPAREAVATA
+1471 TA

-1508 HLPGTPDCHLPET
+1508 HHAGTPGCTLPET

-1528 RAQFLNA
+1528 SAQFLNA

>member
-1 MSVQVTPS
+1 MS
-9 DIAVSWSLGIMT
+9 
-21 SSRALK
+21 SSRALR

-35 LLSTWSGWT
+35 ILSSWSGLMTPQGEQASEISDDWT
-44 VPGDDLS
+44 
-51 SADDDGWSPTF
+51 PTF
-62 FEVQPDTYHTLAG
+62 FEVQADTYRSLAG

-80 VQMDDRTAL
+80 SAQDDRAPF

-99 EGLLIDRPLPE
+99 AGLLIDRPLPE
-110 SMLTPRADLRLV
+110 SMLAPRPDLRLV
-122 IVDLEMPLTMAREEL
+122 IVDLEVPLTVAREEF
-137 GAVQGMI
+137 ASVQGMV

-155 LQAPPAAFDALDGMA
+155 LQAPPAAFDVLDGMA
-170 AVRSIHAVPAGMF
+170 AVRSVHAVPAGMF
-183 VDDALLDVLLLTGG
+183 LDDALLDVLLLTGG
-197 EAALQG
+197 EAVLQG
-203 AEMRLEGWRDVHGPL
+203 TEVRLEGWRDVSGPIGTVHL
-218 AAVDLQHGQHRVHQ
+218 NHGQHAVHQ
-232 DLSDVASVA
+232 DLADVTLLA
-241 LDDPQAVDDGRWR
+241 LKDGEAVDIGRWR
-254 GDLATTDLLSL
+254 GDLATTDLLTL

-290 MKVSNVANGFTTS
+290 MRVSNVANGFTTS
-303 LNGSGIIVAV
+303 LNGSGVIVAV
-313 ADSGLDADHGDFGT
+313 ADSGLDADHGDFGA
-327 RVLSNADVVG
+327 RVLSNSDVVG

-342 DKHSGHGTH
+342 DRHSGHGTH

-569 ALIKALLILGAE
+569 ALVKALLILGAQ
-581 DMGTRN
+581 DMGARN

-747 SSFTM
+747 TSFTM

-758 VGDPVSITS
+758 VGDPVSITT

-772 GNVKADAVDVALLV
+772 GNVKAEAIDVALLV
-786 DGTELD
+786 DGSELD

-812 TVAGTSEVIIRVDP
+812 TVAGTSEVIVRVDP
-826 EDVIDEVQENNN
+826 EDVVDEVQENNN
-838 DLIIEVN
+838 DLVTQVN

-854 AVSPELRLTS
+854 AVNPALRLES
-864 STQTTSS
+864 SIQTTSS
-871 WNITLTNTALIG
+871 WNITLTNTALLG

-888 SAEAPIRISDGFAP
+888 SAGAPLRTSDGFAP

-913 TLEGRGED
+913 SLDGRGED
-921 FVTVTAVHQ
+921 YVTVTAVHQ
-930 ARPAPGTY
+930 ARPEPGTY
-938 RIPLTGLDVDNGV
+938 LIPLTGLDVDNGV
-951 SYPYNLTLTVPS
+951 SYPYNLTLTVPP
-963 LPEARFTLDYSVV
+963 LPEAQFTLDYSVV
-976 PVHPLET
+976 PVHPLDS
-983 TTFAFTLTNDGNGPI
+983 TTFQFTLTNDGNGPI

-1007 TGWAAGFDNLG
+1007 TGWSAGFDNLG

-1031 DKHAARGIN
+1031 DKQAARAIN
-1040 VTVVPPSVKTVA
+1040 ITVVPPSVKTVA
-1052 GSERTITV
+1052 GAERTVTI

-1071 TSLEIPM
+1071 TSLDVPM
-1078 EVVEVRDVGI
+1078 QVMSIRDVGI
-1088 SLESS
+1088 SLDSN
-1093 LPTLRPDASV
+1093 LPTLRPDATV

-1108 LENRGNVNLNLT
+1108 LENRGNVNLDLT
-1120 PSFLLPSGWSVSTAV
+1120 PSFQLPSGWSVSTAL
-1135 EPISLGWTDTIDVVY
+1135 EPISLGWTDTVDVVY

-1163 EVRFSDDQGRFTWT
+1163 EVRLSDAQGRFTWT
-1177 APLDVRQL
+1177 APLEVRQL

-1192 NRLLLEDG
+1192 SRLLLEDG
-1200 SEYPTSF
+1200 SEYTTPF

-1220 EWLVGNGGEASWSPS
+1220 EWLVGNAGDAAWTPS
-1235 VQLDLDAGLFGSCDD
+1235 VQLDLDAGLFGSCEA
-1250 PGAVGV
+1250 PGEVAVGDFQVV
-1256 GEFLIVRCDVV
+1256 GCEVV
-1267 LPPSLPANT
+1267 LPPSLAANT
-1276 EPSFSVVLTGDGF
+1276 EPSFSVVLSADGF
-1289 ERRDDVTMLVAADPR
+1289 ERRDEVTMLVAEDRR
-1304 LDASLDG
+1304 LAATLDG
-1311 ITPATATEVGTVTW
+1311 ITAATSTDAGTVTW
-1325 TLANTGN
+1325 SVTNTGN
-1332 TPIDERLTFDV
+1332 IAVDERVTLDV
-1343 AKGWEISIDGASTV
+1343 AKGWDAVLDGPSTV
-1357 TLDPGATRVLRVTY
+1357 TLDPGATRVLRITY
-1371 TSTLGGEAPLTLEV
+1371 TSTLGGEAPLTLEI
-1385 DNVRLEGD
+1385 NNLRLEGD
-1393 ITATATSPRAVAE
+1393 TTATLTSPRSVAE
-1406 EGQGAGALT
+1406 EGQGAGAMTGL
-1415 AVVGAAVV
+1415 VGAAVL

-1434 QVGGKK
+1434 QVGAKK
-1440 EAALAPKLPLPMPAL
+1440 EHVPAPKMPLPLPAL
-1455 AAATAPPVAA
+1455 AAAAAPPTVV

-1471 VAQPPPAREAVATA
+1471 VAQPAPPNEAVTTA

-1493 ITGPMLGCPTCGARF
+1493 IVGPMLGCPSCGARF
-1508 HLPGTPDCHLPET
+1508 HLPGTEGCQLPET

-1528 RAQFLNA
+1528 RSQFLNA

>member
-1 MSVQVTPS
+1 MS
-9 DIAVSWSLGIMT
+9 
-21 SSRALK
+21 SSRALR

-35 LLSTWSGWT
+35 ILSSWSGLMTPQGEQASEISDDWT
-44 VPGDDLS
+44 
-51 SADDDGWSPTF
+51 PTF
-62 FEVQPDTYHTLAG
+62 FEVQADTYRSLAG

-80 VQMDDRTAL
+80 SAQDDRAPF

-99 EGLLIDRPLPE
+99 AGLLIDRPLPE
-110 SMLTPRADLRLV
+110 SMLAPRPDLRLV
-122 IVDLEMPLTMAREEL
+122 IVDLEVPLTVAREEF
-137 GAVQGMI
+137 ASVQGMV

-155 LQAPPAAFDALDGMA
+155 LQAPPAAFDVLDGMA
-170 AVRSIHAVPAGMF
+170 AVRSVHAVPAGMF
-183 VDDALLDVLLLTGG
+183 LDDALLDVLLLTGG
-197 EAALQG
+197 EAVLQG
-203 AEMRLEGWRDVHGPL
+203 TEVRLEGWRDVSGPIGTVHL
-218 AAVDLQHGQHRVHQ
+218 NHGQHAVHQ
-232 DLSDVASVA
+232 DLAEVTQLA
-241 LDDPQAVDDGRWR
+241 LEDGEAVDIGRWR
-254 GDLATTDLLSL
+254 GDLATTDLLTL

-290 MKVSNVANGFTTS
+290 MRVSNVANGFTTS
-303 LNGSGIIVAV
+303 LNGSGVIVAV
-313 ADSGLDADHGDFGT
+313 ADSGLDADHGDFGA
-327 RVLSNADVVG
+327 RVLSNSDVVG

-342 DKHSGHGTH
+342 DRHSGHGTH

-569 ALIKALLILGAE
+569 ALVKALLILGAQ
-581 DMGTRN
+581 DMGARN

-747 SSFTM
+747 TSFTM

-758 VGDPVSITS
+758 VGDPVSITT

-772 GNVKADAVDVALLV
+772 GNVKAEAIDVALLV
-786 DGTELD
+786 DGSELD

-812 TVAGTSEVIIRVDP
+812 TVAGTSEVIVRVDP
-826 EDVIDEVQENNN
+826 EDVVDEVQENNN
-838 DLIIEVN
+838 DLVTQVN

-854 AVSPELRLTS
+854 AVNPALRLES
-864 STQTTSS
+864 SIQTTSS
-871 WNITLTNTALIG
+871 WNITLTNTALLG

-888 SAEAPIRISDGFAP
+888 SAGAPLRTSDGFAP

-913 TLEGRGED
+913 SLDGRGED
-921 FVTVTAVHQ
+921 YVTVTAVHQ
-930 ARPAPGTY
+930 ARPEPGTY
-938 RIPLTGLDVDNGV
+938 LIPLTGLDVDNGV
-951 SYPYNLTLTVPS
+951 SYPYNLTLTVPP
-963 LPEARFTLDYSVV
+963 LPEAQFTLDYSVV
-976 PVHPLET
+976 PVHPLDS
-983 TTFAFTLTNDGNGPI
+983 TTFQFTLTNDGNGPI

-1007 TGWAAGFDNLG
+1007 TGWSAGFDNLG

-1031 DKHAARGIN
+1031 DKQAARAIN
-1040 VTVVPPSVKTVA
+1040 ITVVPPSVKTVA
-1052 GSERTITV
+1052 GAERTVTI

-1071 TSLEIPM
+1071 TSLDVPM
-1078 EVVEVRDVGI
+1078 QVMSIRDVGI
-1088 SLESS
+1088 SLDSN
-1093 LPTLRPDASV
+1093 LPTLRPDATV

-1108 LENRGNVNLNLT
+1108 LENRGNVNLDLT
-1120 PSFLLPSGWSVSTAV
+1120 PSFQLPSGWSVSTAL
-1135 EPISLGWTDTIDVVY
+1135 EPISLGWTDTVDVVY

-1163 EVRFSDDQGRFTWT
+1163 EVRLSDAQGRFTWT
-1177 APLDVRQL
+1177 APLEVRQL

-1192 NRLLLEDG
+1192 SRLLLEDG
-1200 SEYPTSF
+1200 SEYTTPF

-1220 EWLVGNGGEASWSPS
+1220 EWLVGNAGDAAWTPS
-1235 VQLDLDAGLFGSCDD
+1235 VQLDLDAGLFGSCEA
-1250 PGAVGV
+1250 PGEVAVGDFQVV
-1256 GEFLIVRCDVV
+1256 GCEVV
-1267 LPPSLPANT
+1267 LPPSLAANT
-1276 EPSFSVVLTGDGF
+1276 EPSFSVVLSADGF
-1289 ERRDDVTMLVAADPR
+1289 ERRDEVTMLVAEDRR
-1304 LDASLDG
+1304 LAATLDG
-1311 ITPATATEVGTVTW
+1311 ITAATSTDAGTVTW
-1325 TLANTGN
+1325 SVTNTGN
-1332 TPIDERLTFDV
+1332 IAVDERVTLDV
-1343 AKGWEISIDGASTV
+1343 AKGWDAVLDGPSTV
-1357 TLDPGATRVLRVTY
+1357 TLDPGATRVLRITY
-1371 TSTLGGEAPLTLEV
+1371 TSTLGGEAPLTLEI
-1385 DNVRLEGD
+1385 NNLRLEGD
-1393 ITATATSPRAVAE
+1393 TTATLTSPRSVAE
-1406 EGQGAGALT
+1406 EGQGAGAMTGL
-1415 AVVGAAVV
+1415 VGAAVL

-1434 QVGGKK
+1434 QVGAKK
-1440 EAALAPKLPLPMPAL
+1440 EHVPAPKMPLPLPAL
-1455 AAATAPPVAA
+1455 AAAAAPPTVV

-1471 VAQPPPAREAVATA
+1471 VVQPAPPNEAVTTA

-1493 ITGPMLGCPTCGARF
+1493 IVGPMLGCPSCGARF
-1508 HLPGTPDCHLPET
+1508 HLPGTEGCQLPET

-1528 RAQFLNA
+1528 RSQFLNA

>member
-1 MSVQVTPS
+1 MS
-9 DIAVSWSLGIMT
+9 
-21 SSRALK
+21 SSRALR

-35 LLSTWSGWT
+35 ILSSWSGLMTPQGEQASEISDDWT
-44 VPGDDLS
+44 
-51 SADDDGWSPTF
+51 PTF
-62 FEVQPDTYHTLAG
+62 FEVQADTYRSLAG

-80 VQMDDRTAL
+80 SAQDDRAPF

-99 EGLLIDRPLPE
+99 AGLLIDRPLPE
-110 SMLTPRADLRLV
+110 SMLAPRPDLRLV
-122 IVDLEMPLTMAREEL
+122 IVDLEVPLTVAREEF
-137 GAVQGMI
+137 ASVQGMV

-155 LQAPPAAFDALDGMA
+155 LQAPPAAFDVLDGMA
-170 AVRSIHAVPAGMF
+170 AVRSVHAVPAGMF
-183 VDDALLDVLLLTGG
+183 LDDALLDVLLLTGG
-197 EAALQG
+197 EAVLQG
-203 AEMRLEGWRDVHGPL
+203 TEVRLEGWRDVSGPIGTVHL
-218 AAVDLQHGQHRVHQ
+218 NHGQHAVHQ
-232 DLSDVASVA
+232 DLAEVTLLA
-241 LDDPQAVDDGRWR
+241 LEDGEAVDIGRWR
-254 GDLATTDLLSL
+254 GDLATTDLLTL

-290 MKVSNVANGFTTS
+290 MRVSNVANGFTTS
-303 LNGSGIIVAV
+303 LNGSGVIVAV
-313 ADSGLDADHGDFGT
+313 ADSGLDADHGDFGA
-327 RVLSNADVVG
+327 RVLSNSDVVG

-342 DKHSGHGTH
+342 DRHSGHGTH

-569 ALIKALLILGAE
+569 ALVKALLILGAQ
-581 DMGTRN
+581 DMGARN

-747 SSFTM
+747 TSFTM

-758 VGDPVSITS
+758 VGDPVSITT

-772 GNVKADAVDVALLV
+772 GNVKAEAIDVALLV
-786 DGTELD
+786 DGSELD

-812 TVAGTSEVIIRVDP
+812 TVAGTSEVIVRVDP
-826 EDVIDEVQENNN
+826 EDVVDEVQENNN
-838 DLIIEVN
+838 DLVTQVN

-854 AVSPELRLTS
+854 AVNPALRLES
-864 STQTTSS
+864 SIQTTSS
-871 WNITLTNTALIG
+871 WNITLTNTALLG

-888 SAEAPIRISDGFAP
+888 SAGAPLRTSDGFAP

-913 TLEGRGED
+913 SLDGRGED
-921 FVTVTAVHQ
+921 YVTVTAVHQ
-930 ARPAPGTY
+930 ARPEPGTY
-938 RIPLTGLDVDNGV
+938 LIPLTGLDVDNGV
-951 SYPYNLTLTVPS
+951 SYPYNLTLTVPP
-963 LPEARFTLDYSVV
+963 LPEAQFTLDYSVV
-976 PVHPLET
+976 PVHPLDS
-983 TTFAFTLTNDGNGPI
+983 TTFQFTLTNDGNGPI

-1007 TGWAAGFDNLG
+1007 TGWSAGFDNLG

-1031 DKHAARGIN
+1031 DKQAARAIN
-1040 VTVVPPSVKTVA
+1040 ITVVPPSVKTVA
-1052 GSERTITV
+1052 GAERTVTI

-1071 TSLEIPM
+1071 TSLNVPM
-1078 EVVEVRDVGI
+1078 QVMSIRDVGI
-1088 SLESS
+1088 SLDSN
-1093 LPTLRPDASV
+1093 LPTLRPDATV

-1108 LENRGNVNLNLT
+1108 LENRGNVNLDLT
-1120 PSFLLPSGWSVSTAV
+1120 PSFQLPSGWSVSTAL
-1135 EPISLGWTDTIDVVY
+1135 EPISLGWTDTVDVVY

-1163 EVRFSDDQGRFTWT
+1163 EIRLSDAQGRFTWT
-1177 APLDVRQL
+1177 APLEVRQL

-1192 NRLLLEDG
+1192 SRLLLEDG
-1200 SEYPTSF
+1200 SEYTTPF

-1220 EWLVGNGGEASWSPS
+1220 EWLVGNAGDAAWTPS
-1235 VQLDLDAGLFGSCDD
+1235 VQLDLDAGLFGSCEA
-1250 PGAVGV
+1250 PGEVAVGDFQVV
-1256 GEFLIVRCDVV
+1256 GCEVV
-1267 LPPSLPANT
+1267 LPPSLAANT
-1276 EPSFSVVLTGDGF
+1276 EPSFSVVLSADGF
-1289 ERRDDVTMLVAADPR
+1289 ERRDEVTMLVAEDRR
-1304 LDASLDG
+1304 LAATLDG
-1311 ITPATATEVGTVTW
+1311 ITAATSTDAGTVTW
-1325 TLANTGN
+1325 SVTNTGN
-1332 TPIDERLTFDV
+1332 IAVDERVTLDV
-1343 AKGWEISIDGASTV
+1343 AKGWDAVLDGPSTV
-1357 TLDPGATRVLRVTY
+1357 TLDPGATRVLRITY
-1371 TSTLGGEAPLTLEV
+1371 TSTLGGEAPLTLEI
-1385 DNVRLEGD
+1385 NNLRLEGD
-1393 ITATATSPRAVAE
+1393 TTATLTSPRSVAE
-1406 EGQGAGALT
+1406 EGQGAGAMTGL
-1415 AVVGAAVV
+1415 VGAAVL

-1434 QVGGKK
+1434 QVGAKK
-1440 EAALAPKLPLPMPAL
+1440 EHVPAPKMPLPLPAL
-1455 AAATAPPVAA
+1455 AAAAAPPTVV

-1471 VAQPPPAREAVATA
+1471 VAQPAPPNEAVTTA

-1493 ITGPMLGCPTCGARF
+1493 IVGPMLGCPSCGARF
-1508 HLPGTPDCHLPET
+1508 HLPGTEGCQLPET

-1528 RAQFLNA
+1528 RSQFLNA

>member
-1 MSVQVTPS
+1 MS
-9 DIAVSWSLGIMT
+9 
-21 SSRALK
+21 SSRALR

-35 LLSTWSGWT
+35 ILSSWSGLMT
-44 VPGDDLS
+44 PQGEGSSGVGDEW
-51 SADDDGWSPTF
+51 APTF
-62 FEVQPDTYHTLAG
+62 FEVQADTYRSLAG
-75 TYDHA
+75 TYDLA
-80 VQMDDRTAL
+80 YVQDDRAPF

-99 EGLLIDRPLPE
+99 AGLLIDRPLPE
-110 SMLTPRADLRLV
+110 SMLTPRPDLRLV
-122 IVDLEMPLTMAREEL
+122 IVDLEIPLTVAREEFAL
-137 GAVQGMI
+137 VQGMV

-155 LQAPPAAFDALDGMA
+155 LQAPPAAFAVLDGMA
-170 AVRSIHAVPAGMF
+170 AVRSVHAVPAGMF
-183 VDDALLDVLLLTGG
+183 LDDALLDVLLLTGG

-203 AEMRLEGWRDVHGPL
+203 TEVRLEGWRDVSGPTGTVHL
-218 AAVDLQHGQHRVHQ
+218 NHGQHVVQ
-232 DLSDVASVA
+232 QGLDEVAQVA
-241 LDDPQAVDDGRWR
+241 LGGGEAVDTGRWR
-254 GDLATTDLLSL
+254 GDLATTDLLTL

-290 MKVSNVANGFTTS
+290 MRVSNVANGFTTS
-303 LNGSGIIVAV
+303 LNGSGVIVAV
-313 ADSGLDADHGDFGT
+313 ADSGLDADHGDFGA
-327 RVLSNADVVG
+327 RVLSNSDVVG

-342 DKHSGHGTH
+342 DRHSGHGTH

-500 RIKPDVVAPGGY
+500 RIKPDIVAPGGY

-569 ALIKALLILGAE
+569 ALIKALLILGAQ

-747 SSFTM
+747 TSFTM

-758 VGDPVSITS
+758 VGDPVSITT

-772 GNVKADAVDVALLV
+772 GNVKAEAIDVALLV
-786 DGTELD
+786 DGSELD

-812 TVAGTSEVIIRVDP
+812 TVAGASEVIVRVDP
-826 EDVIDEVQENNN
+826 EDVVDEVQENNN
-838 DLIIEVN
+838 DLVTQVN

-854 AVSPELRLTS
+854 AVNPDLRLES
-864 STQTTSS
+864 SIQTTSS
-871 WNITLTNTALIG
+871 WNITLTNTALLG

-888 SAEAPIRISDGFAP
+888 SAGAPSRMSDGFAP

-913 TLEGRGED
+913 SLDGRGED
-921 FVTVTAVHQ
+921 YVTVTAVHQ
-930 ARPAPGTY
+930 ARPEPGSY
-938 RIPLTGLDVDNGV
+938 LIPLTGLDVDNGV
-951 SYPYNLTLTVPS
+951 SYPYNLTLTVPP
-963 LPEARFTLDYSVV
+963 LPEAQFTLDYSVV
-976 PVHPLET
+976 PVHPLNS
-983 TTFAFTLTNDGNGPI
+983 TTFQFTLTNDGNGPI

-1007 TGWAAGFDNLG
+1007 TGWSAGFDNLG

-1031 DKHAARGIN
+1031 DKQAARAIN
-1040 VTVVPPSVKTVA
+1040 ITVVPPSVKTVA
-1052 GSERTITV
+1052 GAERTVTI

-1071 TSLEIPM
+1071 TSLDVPM
-1078 EVVEVRDVGI
+1078 QVMSIRDVGI
-1088 SLESS
+1088 SLDSN
-1093 LPTLRPDASV
+1093 LPTLRPDATV

-1108 LENRGNVNLNLT
+1108 LENRGNVDLDLT
-1120 PSFLLPSGWSVSTAV
+1120 PSFHLPSGWSVSTAL
-1135 EPISLGWTDTIDVVY
+1135 EPISLGWTDTVDVVY

-1163 EVRFSDDQGRFTWT
+1163 EIRLSDAQGRFTWT
-1177 APLDVRQL
+1177 APLEVRQL

-1192 NRLLLEDG
+1192 SRLLLEDG
-1200 SEYPTSF
+1200 SEYTTPF

-1220 EWLVGNGGEASWSPS
+1220 EWLVGNAGEAAWTPS
-1235 VQLDLDAGLFGSCDD
+1235 VQVDLDAGLFGSCEA
-1250 PGAVGV
+1250 PGEVAVGDFQVV
-1256 GEFLIVRCDVV
+1256 GCEVV
-1267 LPPSLPANT
+1267 LPPSLAANT
-1276 EPSFSVVLTGDGF
+1276 EPSFSVVLSGDGF
-1289 ERRDDVTMLVAADPR
+1289 ERRDEVTMLVAEDRR
-1304 LDASLDG
+1304 LDATLDG
-1311 ITPATATEVGTVTW
+1311 ITAATSTDAGTVTW
-1325 TLANTGN
+1325 SVTNTGN
-1332 TPIDERLTFDV
+1332 IAIDERVTLDV
-1343 AKGWEISIDGASTV
+1343 AKGWDAVIDGPSTV
-1357 TLDPGATRVLRVTY
+1357 TLDPGATRMLRVTY
-1371 TSTLGGEAPLTLEV
+1371 TSTLGGEVPLTLEV
-1385 DNVRLEGD
+1385 NNLRLEGD
-1393 ITATATSPRAVAE
+1393 TTATLTSPRSVAE
-1406 EGQGAGALT
+1406 EGQGAGGMT
-1415 AVVGAAVV
+1415 AVVGAAVL
-1423 LLVVAGVLVLR
+1423 LLVAVGVVVLR
-1434 QVGGKK
+1434 QLGAKK
-1440 EAALAPKLPLPMPAL
+1440 EPAPAPKMPLPLPAL
-1455 AAATAPPVAA
+1455 AAATAPRTAV

-1471 VAQPPPAREAVATA
+1471 VAQPAPSNEAVATA

-1493 ITGPMLGCPTCGARF
+1493 IVGPMLGCPSCGARF
-1508 HLPGTPDCHLPET
+1508 HLPGTEGCQLPET

-1528 RAQFLNA
+1528 RSQFLNA